1 MGVSAHRAEHLE
13 LCAGLVLGSLDEV
26 SRAEIERHLGEGCAE
41 CEAELLQLSEGSL
54 LLAASAPP
62 VAPPPALRARVLER
76 VAREGVA
83 RGTMPSA
90 RLHAR
95 PASTVR
101 IERWVGF
108 AAAAALI
115 VVAITSLRTSQR
127 LQSEVASTRKQ
138 LAEQQRQLADQ
149 QQKLAEEQRWSAL
162 LEQSATRVVDL
173 GLTPQGTAV
182 LRARAIVDP
191 GTRRAIIVFTNFTP
205 PAGADYQLWALR
217 DGKPESLGLVH
228 ADASGRAMVRIDD
241 IGDPAHLQ
249 AFAVSLE
256 KAGGSHSAGPE
267 GPVVMLGKLGS

>member
-1 MGVSAHRAEHLE
+1 V
-13 LCAGLVLGSLDEV
+13 
-26 SRAEIERHLGEGCAE
+26 
-41 CEAELLQLSEGSL
+41 

-62 VAPPPALRARVLER
+62 LAPPPALRARVLER
-76 VAREGVA
+76 VQREGTPRRAGAPVVA
-83 RGTMPSA
+83 MPA
-90 RLHAR
+90 RRTSRLV
-95 PASTVR
+95 T
-101 IERWVGF
+101 WGW
-108 AAAAALI
+108 AAAAAVLAVSA
-115 VVAITSLRTSQR
+115 VVSWQSSMR
-127 LQSEVASTRKQ
+127 LQAEVETARRQ
-138 LAEQQRQLADQ
+138 LGEQQRQLADR
-149 QQKLAEEQRWSAL
+149 QKQLDDERRWSAL

-173 GLTPQGTAV
+173 DLTPQGTAV

-217 DGKPESLGLVH
+217 DGKPESLGLVR